1 MAACCI
7 LKLNYFDSACAR
19 MIIFSFFYEF
29 IVCVFVYLRERI
41 YCVCVYV
48 NWEKIHSVLYI
59 CSTYI
64 YKFIVYMWKLG
75 EIEFNDRDFIVF
87 VCIWERMHF
96 VCVFKSYSSLCL
108 CVCDNLRERNLV
120 VYIYMHAGAFVW
132 EFTLCSWETENSLCV
147 KRQNPQCVFI
157 GGR

>member
-1 MAACCI
+1 MCVCI
-7 LKLNYFDSACAR
+7 F
-19 MIIFSFFYEF
+19 
-29 IVCVFVYLRERI
+29 ERKNSL
-41 YCVCVYV
+41 CVCVYV

-96 VCVFKSYSSLCL
+96 VCVFKSYSSLCVYVCVIIWEREILL
-108 CVCDNLRERNLV
+108 CI
-120 VYIYMHAGAFVW
+120 YICMQVHLY
-132 EFTLCSWETENSLCV
+132 ENSLCV
-147 KRQNPQCVFI
+147 VERQKIHYVLRDRIHSVYLLEGDNSFCLCMHIFERENSLCVCVCF
-157 GGR
+157 REN